1 MYHGNIVLM
10 KYIDLRLCDLLC
22 VLLEYFINLVSC
34 HFELET
40 LKYHI
45 YLVILNATGIIS
57 HVLKFITATM
67 QGQTPF

>member
-1 MYHGNIVLM
+1 MYHENVVLV

-22 VLLEYFINLVSC
+22 VLLEYFMNLVSC

-45 YLVILNATGIIS
+45 ILNATGIIS
-57 HVLKFITATM
+57 PVLKFITATM
-67 QGQTPF
+67 QGQTLF